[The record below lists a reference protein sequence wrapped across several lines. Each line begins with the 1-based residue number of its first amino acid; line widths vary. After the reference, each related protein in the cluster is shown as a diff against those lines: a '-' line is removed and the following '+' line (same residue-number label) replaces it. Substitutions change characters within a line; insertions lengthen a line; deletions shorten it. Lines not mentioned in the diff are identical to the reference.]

1 MIEDYDKVCKE
12 YEEAQKFIVENIQN
26 KENTL
31 KEIQSEFDK
40 VNYQLYIS
48 MRRRQEF
55 CRINQMSRKTTR

>member
-40 VNYQLYIS
+40 VNYD
-48 MRRRQEF
+48 
-55 CRINQMSRKTTR
+55 